1 MRALISFAI
10 CSSLVSGA
18 CIEHA
23 HLAPPP
29 TDGNA
34 EARLAAYQALSPRG
48 FGSFQNQH
56 GNDIGFLVLGD
67 GTRVY
72 FPEDLEPVVP
82 AGSPTAQAGERHKT
96 AWQRAKHWFKIG
108 GVGFAAA
115 IAIPSIALLTMHD
128 DRSRTEV
135 MLGGA
140 GAGVVVGYVGLFGGL
155 IDLVESNGER
165 ASAFLTYDDALRAE
179 LHLCI
184 AGLEVYDCASGP
196 AVARAPSAPILGVS
210 PELR

>member
-1 MRALISFAI
+1 VRAFISLAI
-10 CSSLVSGA
+10 CSSLATGA
-18 CIEHA
+18 CIDHA
-23 HLAPPP
+23 HLTPPP
-29 TDGNA
+29 TDGTA
-34 EARLAAYQALSPRG
+34 EQRLAAYQQLSPRG

-56 GNDIGFLVLGD
+56 ANDIGFLVLGD

-72 FPEDLEPVVP
+72 FPDDLEPVVP
-82 AGSPTAQAGERHKT
+82 AGSPTALAGERHKS

-108 GVGFAAA
+108 GLGFAAA

-128 DRSRTEV
+128 DRARTEV
-135 MLGGA
+135 IVGGA

-155 IDLVESNGER
+155 IDMVQSNGER

-196 AVARAPSAPILGVS
+196 AVARAPTAPILGVS
-210 PELR
+210 PESR